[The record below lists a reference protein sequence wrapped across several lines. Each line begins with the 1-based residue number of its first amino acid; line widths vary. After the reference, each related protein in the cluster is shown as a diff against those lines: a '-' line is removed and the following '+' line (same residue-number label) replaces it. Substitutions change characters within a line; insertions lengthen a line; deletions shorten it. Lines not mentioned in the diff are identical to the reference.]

1 MDFNIKKNWYDSKC
15 PLYKKSKITIN
26 PGITVLVGKNGIG
39 KTTLL
44 MQIEQSLK
52 KQKIPYLTYNE
63 LTDGRWSMQRALD
76 AQNMQFLA
84 TLYQSSEGQKIHL
97 NLGQFAEKV
106 GRFISKYRNETVFV
120 LFDAI
125 DSGLSIDNIAEVK
138 DFFDLVVKDNPNVY
152 IIVSANS
159 YEMANG
165 SSCFDVQKC
174 EYCTFTDYNDYR
186 TFILTQKE
194 LNNGRHRESR
204 N

>member
-1 MDFNIKKNWYDSKC
+1 MDFNIKKDWYDSRC
-15 PLYKKSKITIN
+15 LLYKKNKITIN
-26 PGITVLVGKNGIG
+26 PGVTVLVGKNGIG

-52 KQKIPYLTYNE
+52 KQKVPYLTYNE
-63 LTDGRWSMQRALD
+63 LTDGRESMQRALD
-76 AQNMQFLA
+76 AQNTQFLV
-84 TLYQSSEGQKIHL
+84 TLYLSSEGQKIYH

-106 GRFISKYRNETVFV
+106 GRFISKHRNETVFV

-138 DFFDLVVKDNPNVY
+138 DFFDLVIKDNPDVY

-165 SSCFDVQKC
+165 SSCFDVQNCK
-174 EYCTFTDYNDYR
+174 YCTFKDYNDYR
-186 TFILTQKE
+186 TFILNQKS
-194 LNNGRHRESR
+194 LKGNK
-204 N
+204 